1 MVRSAIG
8 SVRQRLSGFARDAR
22 GHVAM
27 TFALT
32 ATALVSAV
40 GGGLD
45 FSRSAGIGTELQA
58 ALDSG
63 VLAAASLTQ
72 TRSAD
77 EVVRAYVEAAI
88 GEHAG
93 VMESLSLE
101 VNSDVS
107 LNSRQIGARASVQ
120 VPTTLLGVAGINH
133 ITVTRETEAVE
144 RARNIEI
151 SLVLDI
157 SSSMRG
163 GRIDSLREASLDFV
177 DTVLDAD
184 VSGTTSISV
193 VPYGGTVKLPASF
206 FHLVTNGETFSPPGF
221 NWQLDVPDTAA
232 DWNGCLEMNRNQVDR
247 ISLTPG
253 GHGVVPEFTVWHRG
267 NHWCPDEAG
276 TEAVFMT
283 NDRAALRNLISRFD
297 NPILSDGTGTDI
309 ATSWG
314 VRALDPAWRGAL
326 GGAADFSD
334 RPADYDDDNT
344 MKVMVVMT
352 DGGIT
357 QQRRPERG
365 WDPLLGLVHVG
376 TRGTDDLYNKGQ
388 ARRNFENLCDYA
400 KDNGVVVYSI
410 AFQVGGGRN
419 RRDMED
425 CASSPARYYDVQD
438 LNIDAAFSAIAA
450 DLNQLRLSR

>member
-1 MVRSAIG
+1 MLG
-8 SVRQRLSGFARDAR
+8 SITSRLSAFARDMR
-22 GHVAM
+22 GNVAVS
-27 TFALT
+27 FALSLT
-32 ATALVSAV
+32 SLAGAV

-45 FSRSAGIGTELQA
+45 YSRSSGIGTELQA

-72 TRSAD
+72 NRSAE

-88 GEHAG
+88 GDHAG
-93 VMESLSLE
+93 VMQTLNLE
-101 VNSDVS
+101 VTTDIS
-107 LNSRQIGARASVQ
+107 LNSRRIGARASVQ
-120 VPTTLLGVAGINH
+120 SPTTLLGVFGINQ
-133 ITVTRETEAVE
+133 ITVIRETEAVE
-144 RARNIEI
+144 RARNIEV

-157 SSSMRG
+157 SSSMSG
-163 GRIDSLREASLDFV
+163 SKIDSLRLAALDFV

-193 VPYGGTVKLPASF
+193 IPYGGTVRLPDTF
-206 FHLVTNGETFSPPGF
+206 FRFVTQGETYSPPGF
-221 NWQLDVPDTAA
+221 DWQLPVPDRVE

-247 ISLTPG
+247 VALTPG
-253 GHGVVPEFTVWHRG
+253 GHGVMPDFTVWNR
-267 NHWCPDEAG
+267 NNNWCPEDEGA
-276 TEAVFMT
+276 EAIFMT
-283 NDRAALRNLISRFD
+283 NDRAALRGVISRFD
-297 NPILSDGTGTDI
+297 NPILSDGTGTDV

-314 VRALDPAWRGAL
+314 VRALDPVWRGAL
-326 GGAADFSD
+326 GGESDFFD
-334 RPADYDDDNT
+334 RPAAHDDDAT

-365 WDPLLGLVHVG
+365 WDPERGPSHVG
-376 TRGTDDLYNKGQ
+376 TRGTDDLYNTNE
-388 ARRNFENLCDYA
+388 ARRNFENLCGYA
-400 KDNGVVVYSI
+400 NENGVVVYTI

-425 CASSPARYYDVQD
+425 CATSPAQFYDVQD
-438 LNIDAAFSAIAA
+438 LNIAAAFSAIAA

>member
-1 MVRSAIG
+1 MLGSIKSSFSA
-8 SVRQRLSGFARDAR
+8 FARDVR
-22 GHVAM
+22 GNVAVP
-27 TFALT
+27 FALSL
-32 ATALVSAV
+32 TALAGAV

-45 FSRSAGIGTELQA
+45 FSRSSGIGTELQA

-72 TRSAD
+72 TRSPE

-88 GEHAG
+88 GDHPG
-93 VMESLSLE
+93 VMQTLALE
-101 VNSDVS
+101 VTTDIS
-107 LNSRQIGARASVQ
+107 LNSRRVGARASVQ
-120 VPTTLLGVAGINH
+120 SPTTLLGVMGINE
-133 ITVTRETEAVE
+133 ITVVRSTEAVE

-163 GRIDSLREASLDFV
+163 GKIDSLRAAALDFV

-193 VPYGGTVKLPASF
+193 IPYGGTVRLPDSF
-206 FHLVTNGETFSPPGF
+206 FRYVTQGETYSPPGF
-221 NWQLDVPDTAA
+221 DWQLPVPQTVSA
-232 DWNGCLEMNRNQVDR
+232 WNNCLEMNRNQVDR
-247 ISLTPG
+247 IRMTPG
-253 GHGVVPEFTVWHRG
+253 GHGVMPEFTVWNRG
-267 NHWCPDEAG
+267 NDWCPSDEGA
-276 TEAVFMT
+276 TSVFLT
-283 NDRAALRNLISRFD
+283 NDRATLAAVISRFD
-297 NPILSDGTGTDI
+297 DSILSDGTGTDV

-314 VRALDPAWRGAL
+314 ARALDPEWRGAL
-326 GGAADFSD
+326 GGESEFSD
-334 RPADYDDDNT
+334 RPASYDDDAT

-365 WDPLLGLVHVG
+365 WDPETGDVHVG
-376 TRGTDDLYNKGQ
+376 TRGTDDLYNTNE
-388 ARRNFENLCDYA
+388 ARRNFENLCSYA
-400 KDNGVVVYSI
+400 NDNGVMVYTI

-419 RRDMED
+419 RRDMEN
-425 CASSPARYYDVQD
+425 CATSPVQFYDVQD
-438 LNIDAAFSAIAA
+438 LNIAAAFSAIAA